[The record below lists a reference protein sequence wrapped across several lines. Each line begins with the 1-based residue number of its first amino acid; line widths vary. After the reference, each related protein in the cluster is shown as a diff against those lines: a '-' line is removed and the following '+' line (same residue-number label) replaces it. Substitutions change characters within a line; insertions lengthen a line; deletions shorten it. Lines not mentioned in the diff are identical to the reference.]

1 MSALRDHK
9 KTTEIVR
16 AIANAGYDDVLVL
29 DEETASSVLTGKRR
43 ELLDR
48 IESGAVES
56 VRGLA
61 ADVGRDK
68 AAVSRDLRLLF
79 EYDLIDFE
87 TEGRRKVPV
96 QKHGTVLVEPIL

>member
-1 MSALRDHK
+1 MSSLRDPE
-9 KTTEIVR
+9 KTAEIVR
-16 AIANAGYDDVLVL
+16 AVASAGYDDVLVL
-29 DEETASSVLTGKRR
+29 DEETASSILTEKRR

-48 IESGAVES
+48 IESENVES

>member
-1 MSALRDHK
+1 MSALRDPE
-9 KTTEIVR
+9 KTTDIVR
-16 AIANAGYDDVLVL
+16 AISDAGYDDVLVL
-29 DEETASSVLTGKRR
+29 DEETASSVLTEKRR

-48 IESGAVES
+48 IESGGVES

-61 ADVGRDK
+61 VDVGRDK

-96 QKHGTVLVEPIL
+96 QKHETVLVEPIL

>member
-1 MSALRDHK
+1 MSTFRNPE
-9 KTTEIVR
+9 KTTNIVR
-16 AIANAGYDDVLVL
+16 AIGDAGYDDVLVL
-29 DEETASSVLTGKRR
+29 DEETASSVLTEKRR
-43 ELLDR
+43 ELFDR
-48 IESGAVES
+48 IESGDVDS

-61 ADVGRDK
+61 VEVGRDK

-96 QKHGTVLVEPIL
+96 QNHETVLVEPIL

>member
-1 MSALRDHK
+1 MSSRRNPE

-16 AIANAGYDDVLVL
+16 AIADAGYDDVLVL
-29 DEETASSVLTGKRR
+29 DEATASSVLTEKRR

-48 IESGAVES
+48 IESENVES